1 MLNQKSQTNRKI
13 PTPLN
18 NLEALKSD
26 GDLNSFESP
35 FFDHFKKE
43 ESKKKEGQKKGQ
55 EFNLFNYQSYYELE
69 LVKKKVKELVELI
82 RQEVELIKK
91 SNRSLLQEV
100 SDVQKLTVEQLPQ
113 KPGIYHIRFL
123 EIILNILRHLKEK
136 IGESKTWLN
145 ALLTRKK
152 KRGSLFLARSKK
164 MGTQY
169 SLSHELQVSR
179 AIQ

>member
-1 MLNQKSQTNRKI
+1 M
-13 PTPLN
+13 
-18 NLEALKSD
+18 
-26 GDLNSFESP
+26 
-35 FFDHFKKE
+35 
-43 ESKKKEGQKKGQ
+43 
-55 EFNLFNYQSYYELE
+55 
-69 LVKKKVKELVELI
+69 I

-91 SNRSLLQEV
+91 SNRSLLQDV